1 MMKKNFF
8 IKTTVAVDAV
18 RKCFGAKIQIVYL
31 GVEDVLFKL
40 RKCGL
45 SGAQTSSRSKSN
57 PEKKWNSVT
66 PISRPEMKIQTKMT
80 VGNRTQVL
88 PKRNRRDTHYKNEAL
103 QKMGGKPE
111 VKKPYFGEL

>member
-18 RKCFGAKIQIVYL
+18 RKKCFGAKIQIVYL

-57 PEKKWNSVT
+57 PEKK
-66 PISRPEMKIQTKMT
+66 
-80 VGNRTQVL
+80 
-88 PKRNRRDTHYKNEAL
+88 
-103 QKMGGKPE
+103 
-111 VKKPYFGEL
+111 

>member
-1 MMKKNFF
+1 MEHEEDQKWNSRLNCSHYCQGCKQRNKLMMKKNFF

-18 RKCFGAKIQIVYL
+18 RKKKKIFGAKIQIVYL

-57 PEKKWNSVT
+57 PEKK
-66 PISRPEMKIQTKMT
+66 
-80 VGNRTQVL
+80 
-88 PKRNRRDTHYKNEAL
+88 
-103 QKMGGKPE
+103 
-111 VKKPYFGEL
+111 